1 MRTAVVIAL
10 LASCATDLAVHA
22 SEQKPIQTER
32 FVVEG
37 LFAIDV
43 PVKGYTLTEL
53 EVPVAQQGKARV
65 FLLRKEDSPTVA
77 VISAELRA
85 AQGQRG
91 RVATVKAHYNGAM
104 ERMKNDGYSNL
115 KSSVPSVEPPIPD
128 YVQFVATAAKPDGS
142 PFFLHSGSRFGRNI
156 YLVQTVSNSL
166 AEVKLMSHVAASLQ
180 EP

>member
-1 MRTAVVIAL
+1 MRITIAIVL
-10 LASCATDLAVHA
+10 LASCATFLAVHA
-22 SEQKPIQTER
+22 GEQESVQTER
-32 FVVEG
+32 IVVDG

-65 FLLRKEDSPTVA
+65 FLLRKEDSPTV
-77 VISAELRA
+77 VVLSAELRA

-91 RVATVKAHYNGAM
+91 RVATMKGHYNGAM

-128 YVQFVATAAKPDGS
+128 YVQFVATATKPDGS
-142 PFFLHSGSRFGRNI
+142 SVFLHSGSRFGRNI
-156 YLVQTVSNSL
+156 YLVQTVSDSQ